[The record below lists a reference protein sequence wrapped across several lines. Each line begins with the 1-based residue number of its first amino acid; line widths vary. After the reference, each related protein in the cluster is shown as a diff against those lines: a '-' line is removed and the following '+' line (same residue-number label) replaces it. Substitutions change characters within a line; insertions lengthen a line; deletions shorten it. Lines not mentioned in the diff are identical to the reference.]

1 MQNEYTYPEIYV
13 YVCYMVLVY
22 LFQSQITYVL
32 KATVTQEEGK
42 LDNVQDYVTCI
53 AVRVYKN
60 GPFKKLLVLF
70 ACETV
75 NFLLGFWYDAI
86 I

>member
-1 MQNEYTYPEIYV
+1 MQNEYIYPEIYV

-42 LDNVQDYVTCI
+42 LDNV
-53 AVRVYKN
+53 
-60 GPFKKLLVLF
+60 
-70 ACETV
+70 
-75 NFLLGFWYDAI
+75 
-86 I
+86 

>member
-1 MQNEYTYPEIYV
+1 MQNQHISLEIYV

-42 LDNVQDYVTCI
+42 LDNVQDCVTFI
-53 AVRVYKN
+53 AVLAYKN
-60 GPFKKLLVLF
+60 GPLKK
-70 ACETV
+70 
-75 NFLLGFWYDAI
+75 
-86 I
+86 